1 MSQLSLFSYAYPSSV
16 YEGDTIDGLSF
27 PNDQFHNPDSSGSQ
41 QTSDSVSNPGF
52 LTPIPPPS
60 VPPSLDRVG
69 PGRSIEFVLY
79 FDMSKDEFVAWWLET
94 EFGRKKR
101 LHWSGNR
108 TAACWQHVDQVAN
121 AKTGKPGAKCRQCH
135 KVLDH
140 PANGRYGTTA
150 LHRHLAGPTCRKST
164 RQKSNIKG
172 LLINAVCLSQGSEV
186 SFRDLLII
194 LFIKR
199 HKTHQ
204 LPRRPLRKKHG
215 NINC

>member
-1 MSQLSLFSYAYPSSV
+1 MSQLSLFSDAYPSSL

-27 PNDQFHNPDSSGSQ
+27 PNDQFHNPVLSGSQ

-60 VPPSLDRVG
+60 VPPSLERVG

-79 FDMSKDEFVAWWLET
+79 SDMSKDEFVAWWLET

-108 TAACWQHVDQVAN
+108 TAACWQHFDQVSN

-150 LHRHLAGPTCRKST
+150 LHRHLAGPFRP
-164 RQKSNIKG
+164 
-172 LLINAVCLSQGSEV
+172 E
-186 SFRDLLII
+186 SFVDS
-194 LFIKR
+194 
-199 HKTHQ
+199 
-204 LPRRPLRKKHG
+204 
-215 NINC
+215 